1 MYKTIITTLIIVF
14 SFGLIASNIDAEET
28 NTFVKLDKA
37 GSKKDIRTDT
47 IHVDGNCNMCKNRIE
62 DAALIKGVKKATW
75 DKHKDQLVVVYDAS
89 KTSISVIEKA
99 VAKVGHDTPNFK
111 ADDKVYNNLPKC
123 CQYRD
128 KCCNKTH

>member
-1 MYKTIITTLIIVF
+1 MNKTIITTLLVVF
-14 SFGLIASNIDAEET
+14 TFGLIVSNINAERI
-28 NTFVKLDKA
+28 NTFTELDKT
-37 GSKKDIRTDT
+37 STKKDIRSDT
-47 IHVDGNCNMCKNRIE
+47 IHVDGNCNMCKDRIE
-62 DAALIKGVKKATW
+62 NAALIKGVKKATW
-75 DKHKDQLVVVYDAS
+75 DKHKDQLVVIYDAS
-89 KTSISVIEKA
+89 KTSISEIEKA